1 MKKLTSI
8 FLSMLFA
15 MTMVFAAPFKAEAAT
30 FKTYDFSQMAFDY
43 TRGTEY
49 TLSGSSVNLSF
60 GGKYKEIQFL
70 LPETID
76 MAECSAVTFNG
87 DCTNGKTAFK
97 LYDVDGNEVAVI
109 YDFKSNGDCKLVP
122 DTTTKVNRIGIMS
135 MESYNF
141 SATINSVS
149 FKMSSGF
156 TSPIDPEKNLLTTY
170 GKVFGKVGAALSA
183 GKIAN
188 PTMLNYTKE
197 EHNTITPG
205 NEMKPD
211 ALLGS
216 TSNVISVDE
225 AKELGYYIPEGYA
238 EDTVPV
244 INFTTVDEMM
254 KTCYDN
260 KLTLRG
266 HTLVWHQQ
274 TPDWYFR
281 SGYSEGGS
289 YVSKDEMDKRMEFYI
304 KTVMSHVYSSEY
316 GSVVYAWDVVNEYLH
331 GVNSGSGWQ
340 QIYGS
345 NLGTQPEFVKKA
357 FQYSYETLEKYGLE
371 GKVKLFYNDYNT
383 YMIVNDIINLI
394 NYINTDK
401 KICDGI
407 GMQSHLDTSFPSP
420 SYYKQALQAFANA
433 GFEIQITELDAT
445 CTSESTQ
452 AEYYYNIMKAILD
465 VKKAGGNITAIIWW
479 GLSDEDSWRSSKN
492 PLLYSD
498 YGTQK
503 AAYSSVIQAYFD
515 AGYTL
520 EEEKQVLLGD
530 INDDGNIAIE
540 DYVKLQKYMLDN
552 TNEINTDN
560 ADMNAD
566 GIINSMDLL
575 LLRQM
580 LLN

>member
-1 MKKLTSI
+1 MKRIISLA
-8 FLSMLFA
+8 LSF
-15 MTMVFAAPFKAEAAT
+15 VFAICMFVASGFKAEAAS
-30 FKTYDFSQMAFDY
+30 FQTYDFSQMTFDY

-49 TLSGSSVNLSF
+49 TLSGTSVNLSF
-60 GGKYKEIQFL
+60 GGKYKEIQFV

-76 MAECSAVTFNG
+76 MADCSAVTFTGN
-87 DCTNGKTAFK
+87 CTNGKTAFK

-109 YDFKSNGDCKLVP
+109 YDFKSDGDCKLVP

-141 SATINSVS
+141 SVTISKVT

-156 TSPIDPEKNLLTTY
+156 TSPIDKEKNLLTTY
-170 GKVFGKVGAALSA
+170 GSVFKTVGAALSA
-183 GKIAN
+183 GKITN

-197 EHNTITPG
+197 EHNSITPG

-211 ALLGS
+211 AILGS
-216 TSNVISVDE
+216 SSIAISVDE
-225 AKELGYYIPEGYA
+225 AKSLGYYIPDGYT
-238 EDTVPV
+238 ETTVPKLNFDTVD
-244 INFTTVDEMM
+244 TMM

-260 KLTLRG
+260 GLTLRG

-281 SGYSEGGS
+281 SGYSQDGS
-289 YVSKDEMDKRMEFYI
+289 YVSQAEMDKRLEFYI
-304 KTVMSHVYSSEY
+304 KTVMNHVYSSPY

-331 GVNSGSGWQ
+331 GIYSGSGWQ

-345 NLGTQPEFVKKA
+345 NTGTTPIFVKEA
-357 FQYSYETLEKYGLE
+357 FEFAYETLEKYNLE

-383 YMIVNDIINLI
+383 YMEVNDVINLI

-407 GMQSHLDTSFPSP
+407 GMQSHLDTSFPSV
-420 SYYKQALQAFANA
+420 SYYKKALQSFVDA
-433 GFEIQITELDAT
+433 GFEVQITELDVTCSDFAT
-445 CTSESTQ
+445 QT
-452 AEYYYNIMKAILD
+452 EYYYDLMKAILD
-465 VKKAGGNITAIIWW
+465 VKKNGGNITALIFW
-479 GLSDEDSWRSSKN
+479 GLSDEDSWRSSQN

-503 AAYSSVIQAYFD
+503 DAYAKVIEAYFD

-520 EEEKQVLLGD
+520 QPVKNVMPGD
-530 INDDGNIAIE
+530 VNNDSEVNIK
-540 DYVKLQKYMLDN
+540 DYIKLQKYILN
-552 TNEINTDN
+552 SNIEINVDN
-560 ADMNAD
+560 ADLNED
-566 GIINSMDLL
+566 GKINVTDALL
-575 LLRQM
+575 LKKI
-580 LLN
+580 LL

>member
-1 MKKLTSI
+1 MKKLTSVI
-8 FLSMLFA
+8 LTLLFA
-15 MTMVFAAPFKAEAAT
+15 ICMFFTISFKAEAAT
-30 FKTYDFSQMAFDY
+30 YQNYDFSQMTSDY
-43 TRGTEY
+43 SRGAEY
-49 TLSGSSVNLSF
+49 TLSGTSANISF
-60 GGKYKEIQFL
+60 GGKYKEIQFV
-70 LPETID
+70 LPKTID
-76 MAECSAVTFNG
+76 MADCSAVIFNG
-87 DCTNGKTAFK
+87 NSTNGKTAFK
-97 LYDVDGNEVAVI
+97 LYDVDGIEVAVI

-141 SATINSVS
+141 SAIINSVS

-156 TSPIDPEKNLLTTY
+156 TSPVDPEKNLLTTY
-170 GKVFGKVGAALSA
+170 GNVFGKVGAALSA
-183 GKIAN
+183 GKITN

-205 NEMKPD
+205 NEMKTD
-211 ALLGS
+211 ALLS
-216 TSNVISVDE
+216 SNLNLITVDQ
-225 AKELGYYIPEGYA
+225 AKKLGYYIPEGYK
-238 EDTVPV
+238 ENTVPV

-260 KLTLRG
+260 GLTLRG

-281 SGYSEGGS
+281 SGYSNDGN
-289 YVSKDEMDKRMEFYI
+289 YVSKDEMNKRMEFYI
-304 KTVMSHVYSSEY
+304 KTVMNHVYSSEY

-357 FQYSYETLEKYGLE
+357 FQYSYETLEKYGLQ

-394 NYINTDK
+394 NYINTDR

-407 GMQSHLDTSFPSP
+407 GMQSHLDTNFPSP
-420 SYYKQALQAFANA
+420 SYYKQALQSFVNA

-452 AEYYYNIMKAILD
+452 AQYYYNIMKAILD
-465 VKKAGGNITAIIWW
+465 VKKAGGNITAVIWW
-479 GLSDEDSWRSSKN
+479 GLSDEDSWRSSQN

-503 AAYSSVIQAYFD
+503 AAYAAVIQAYFD

-520 EEEKQVLLGD
+520 VPEKPVLLGD
-530 INDDGNIAIE
+530 INDDGNVTIE
-540 DYVKLQKYMLDN
+540 DYIKLQKYILDS
-552 TNEINTDN
+552 TIKINAAN
-560 ADMNAD
+560 ADMNED
-566 GIINSMDLL
+566 GKINSIDLQS
-575 LLRQM
+575 LRKM
-580 LLN
+580 LLE